1 MQTESVR
8 RYYEP
13 LKRKWASLLLKKG
26 FDVVA
31 SLLGLILLSPVFAVL
46 AVWIKADSRGPVLF
60 RQTRVTRYGRTFRI
74 YKFRTMV
81 ADAESKGSQVTVQG
95 DSRIT
100 RVGAKL
106 RGCRLDELPQLIN
119 ILKGDMSFV
128 GVRPEVPRYVEQYT
142 DEMYATLLLPAG
154 VTSQASI
161 LYRDEQRLLDGA
173 ADPDRTYVEEVLP
186 QKMAYNLRELASFS
200 SWQDIRT
207 MFRTLAAVL
216 GESDAAPP
224 ENGGA

>member
-60 RQTRVTRYGRTFRI
+60 RQTRVTRYGRAFRI

-161 LYRDEQRLLDGA
+161 LYRDEQRLLDGRGRPGQDLCGRSPA
-173 ADPDRTYVEEVLP
+173 AEDGVQP
-186 QKMAYNLRELASFS
+186 A
-200 SWQDIRT
+200 
-207 MFRTLAAVL
+207 
-216 GESDAAPP
+216 
-224 ENGGA
+224 